1 MPNDIANNM
10 ADTIHQLEEK
20 LEKAKRLLKA
30 AVEDLSCGGEN
41 NKCTKSCNTCT
52 HSAIKGYG
60 CRYYGEYHWRY
71 AEEALA
77 LIGGPDDESYN

>member
-10 ADTIHQLEEK
+10 ADTIHQLEEQ

-41 NKCTKSCNTCT
+41 NKCTKSCKTCT
-52 HSAIKGYG
+52 HSSIKGYG
-60 CRYYGEYHWRY
+60 CRYFGEYHWRY
-71 AEEALA
+71 ADEALA
-77 LIGGPDDESYN
+77 LIGGINFER